1 MKNSVQKK
9 TSLYASLILLQS
21 LVYGLGN
28 PLTKVAYESITPFWL
43 LGIRFTIASL
53 VFLLFFGRHIL
64 RQLKKTPAKDYL
76 PAAFSMALAYI
87 ACNVSLSLTTATKVG
102 FMMTLSVV
110 LAPLLGS
117 LLLKKAYPL
126 RLLPLQFLALI
137 GVLLLYG
144 GTGRFTFGLGD
155 WLSLLMAILLAASL
169 VFGEHTLKHI
179 DAIAVSATQSVITAL
194 ISLLLAFLFDD
205 LNILGKIEYRAWGVI
220 LYLALFCTCLAY
232 FLQNYALVYLQAN
245 TVAILQC
252 TQPIF
257 TAFIAFLLLG
267 EQMNGTALFGAI
279 LIVLSIVLE
288 NRLQ

>member
-1 MKNSVQKK
+1 
-9 TSLYASLILLQS
+9 
-21 LVYGLGN
+21 
-28 PLTKVAYESITPFWL
+28 
-43 LGIRFTIASL
+43 
-53 VFLLFFGRHIL
+53 
-64 RQLKKTPAKDYL
+64 
-76 PAAFSMALAYI
+76 MALAYI

-110 LAPLLGS
+110 LAPLLGT

-155 WLSLLMAILLAASL
+155 WLSLVMAILLAASL